1 MPRPL
6 SEKASEC
13 TSLDQHLTLIWP
25 LSANQ
30 RRYGD
35 KRAQTEAEGKVR
47 TPEKDYGFVELL
59 GGADSVVGCDVFGA
73 TVSLPK
79 MPKPIVRSR
88 TIRQAAKM
96 PNAKTDLASSLERSR
111 SPDIGPHQLLIREP
125 LRFKHLR
132 HKGSIMRTPTEADA
146 GDRANRVQKHQS
158 SQYCISWKIEITMD
172 VPTLDRG
179 VLPKPS
185 P

>member
-1 MPRPL
+1 MAT
-6 SEKASEC
+6 K
-13 TSLDQHLTLIWP
+13 
-25 LSANQ
+25 
-30 RRYGD
+30 
-35 KRAQTEAEGKVR
+35 TEGEVR

-59 GGADSVVGCDVFGA
+59 GGADSVVGRDVFGA

-132 HKGSIMRTPTEADA
+132 
-146 GDRANRVQKHQS
+146 
-158 SQYCISWKIEITMD
+158 
-172 VPTLDRG
+172 
-179 VLPKPS
+179 PKVA
-185 P
+185 

>member
-1 MPRPL
+1 M
-6 SEKASEC
+6 
-13 TSLDQHLTLIWP
+13 
-25 LSANQ
+25 
-30 RRYGD
+30 
-35 KRAQTEAEGKVR
+35 
-47 TPEKDYGFVELL
+47 ELL

-125 LRFKHLR
+125 LQFKHLR